1 MNIIFVHIGTN
12 DYTNYS
18 GSGSLQ
24 NVMRHLRYNIKLIKK
39 LNPSAKIY
47 GILPISRYDANGM
60 NRNNMADMYGYTFH
74 DLRAA
79 EAKLY
84 KSMGATVINFQQFAP
99 NVITD
104 TNKDVTL
111 KITKFTPLPRQ
122 LRNWGMRWRRKLLS
136 KKYDNTTQRMLIW
149 SDLAR

>member
-111 KITKFTPLPRQ
+111 KDQEIHPTAQTAQ
-122 LRNWGMRWRRKLLS
+122 KLG
-136 KKYDNTTQRMLIW
+136 YA
-149 SDLAR
+149 LAKEIVK